1 MATSVAAALAAELG
15 LRTAAEL
22 RPAAEAKAGRE
33 ARLAGG
39 PLSAEPRRAP
49 EPEAA
54 PLPGAAPGSI
64 QPAKAILPVTP
75 DISALLPH
83 GGLATVTA
91 IMASR
96 RGATSLLWRLLA
108 GPTRAGAWCALVGM
122 PRVYPL
128 AATAA
133 GVDLGR
139 VALVDPGP
147 LVVEAAGTLAEGVAA
162 VVVPSEG
169 LTPTQVRRLA
179 ARARKSGTAI
189 IWWETRPVVGADAR
203 LEVARARWKGL
214 RPNAGRRWGAGRLD
228 ACELEVAAHW
238 RSGGVHEAR
247 IWPYGGEAEAA
258 EAVPENVIDLRQRS
272 AMDRQAV
279 EANRT
284 PKRTAGSRGREA
296 AARASRPDRVGFE
309 DRQSAEASSAPR
321 QAGDAPRGRREA
333 AARDA
338 PAERGATRADHP
350 AGRDR
355 GAFTDR
361 QAAEPN
367 SAPGRAGGARRERF
381 ADRAGTA
388 RTTAEANGAPHRT
401 GGPAVRDAPERGGT
415 RLRGADRPASRAD
428 REAFADRQGA
438 EANGAP
444 HRTGGGPSG
453 REVPA
458 QSATPESGGALRPGR
473 GAAVDRGTAVETD
486 GASQRRR
493 GVSVVPIRS
502 GGGDRS

>member
-22 RPAAEAKAGRE
+22 RPAAEARPGRE

-39 PLSAEPRRAP
+39 PPPDTGALATAPHSVVSAAVAEPR
-49 EPEAA
+49 PEAA
-54 PLPGAAPGSI
+54 PDASRV
-64 QPAKAILPVTP
+64 ILPVTP

-108 GPTRAGAWCALVGM
+108 GPTGSGAWCALVGM

-169 LTPTQVRRLA
+169 LTPTQTRRLA

-189 IWWETRPVVGADAR
+189 IWWETRPVSGADAR

-238 RSGGVHEAR
+238 RTGGTRNAR

-258 EAVPENVIDLRQRS
+258 GENRSAHGNVIDLHSRS
-272 AMDRQAV
+272 AMDRGAA
-279 EANRT
+279 EANRSR
-284 PKRTAGSRGREA
+284 PRANGAQRGRFGERIA
-296 AARASRPDRVGFE
+296 IA
-309 DRQSAEASSAPR
+309 DRQADLADSGGLPPSPSPTHPTTTLPTATSTGRAPVECGDDPGASGKFRIRSGAADASAGHSSVAGGYDSSAPSVT
-321 QAGDAPRGRREA
+321 QVSPSVMV
-333 AARDA
+333 
-338 PAERGATRADHP
+338 PLL
-350 AGRDR
+350 DR
-355 GAFTDR
+355 
-361 QAAEPN
+361 
-367 SAPGRAGGARRERF
+367 
-381 ADRAGTA
+381 
-388 RTTAEANGAPHRT
+388 
-401 GGPAVRDAPERGGT
+401 T
-415 RLRGADRPASRAD
+415 RLRIDSSAASGGEVVPLRPA
-428 REAFADRQGA
+428 
-438 EANGAP
+438 
-444 HRTGGGPSG
+444 
-453 REVPA
+453 
-458 QSATPESGGALRPGR
+458 
-473 GAAVDRGTAVETD
+473 
-486 GASQRRR
+486 
-493 GVSVVPIRS
+493 
-502 GGGDRS
+502 GGDLP